1 MSSFE
6 DSPEIT
12 QILENA
18 VQKAQFHHQEYVT
31 VEHLLHAM
39 VLQKDF
45 SNLLAEFGSDLM
57 GLMRDLDDYISE
69 HAGEPGTQPSPR
81 KTNALERVF
90 NRALTQ
96 VLFSGR
102 SQIQIIDIY
111 VSICAEVNSHAAY
124 FLNKYGIERTKLI
137 EFYNSTR
144 EKEQTDGMTE
154 SDANSLLEDYC
165 VNMNKLAAA
174 GRIDPVIGRDRELC
188 EVTEVLAKRNK
199 SNILMV
205 GDPGVGKTSIAE
217 GLALNI
223 FTKNV
228 PAYLADFVV
237 YNLDIAGLLAGC
249 KFRGDFEEKI
259 KGVLA
264 ALDKKGNCIL
274 FIDEAHQMRGTG
286 ADSGGTGDFAN
297 MIKPAIT
304 KGRIKIIASTT
315 WEEYKQSFE
324 KDRALMRRFY
334 RMTIDEPTAAV
345 AKEIVHG
352 LKSAFEKFHGGTIT
366 DDAISAAV
374 DLSIRY
380 QTDKRL
386 PDKAIDLIDS
396 ACAKQRI
403 KNVAFTITKREIV
416 SEISKHTRIPAEQI
430 GNENNTSQLAN
441 LESNIKQRLFG
452 QDHVVDTVLE
462 KIYVARAGLKSINKP
477 IGSFLLTGKSGTGKT
492 EFAKLLSENLSMKL
506 LRYDMSEYQEKHTVA
521 KLIGAPPGY
530 VGFEDGN
537 MGGGLLINDIEK
549 NPNCVILFDE
559 IEKAHPDVSN
569 ILLSLMDE
577 GVVTGSNGKKADAR
591 NVIVLL
597 TSNLGAADS
606 ERNAIGFGDSMT
618 RTGEDDK
625 AIKEFFKPEFR
636 NRLDG
641 ICKFNNL
648 TPINMRNIV
657 AKFLAEL
664 NELLS
669 ERKITLRVSETM
681 VDHLIAVGFD
691 AKMGARPL
699 SRKIND
705 LIKVPV
711 SKKMVF
717 GEIAE
722 GSIIEVNFA
731 NGVVTFDAASTT
743 VTTVAATAAIEK

>member
-18 VQKAQFHHQEYVT
+18 VQKAQFHYQDYVT
-31 VEHLLHAM
+31 IEHLLHAM
-39 VLQKDF
+39 LLNKDF
-45 SNLLAEFGSDLM
+45 GQLLANFGADST

-69 HAGEPGTQPSPR
+69 QAGEPGTPTAPR

-102 SQIQIIDIY
+102 TQIQIIDIY

-124 FLNKYGIERTKLI
+124 FLNKYGIERAKLI
-137 EFYNSTR
+137 EFYNTIS
-144 EKEQTDGMTE
+144 EKEQTEGMTE

-165 VNMNKLAAA
+165 VNMNTLAAA
-174 GRIDPVIGRDRELC
+174 GKIDPVIGRDRELS
-188 EVTEVLAKRNK
+188 EITEVLAKRNK
-199 SNILMV
+199 SNLLLV
-205 GDPGVGKTSIAE
+205 GEPGVGKTSIAE

-223 FTKNV
+223 VTKNV
-228 PAYLADFVV
+228 PTYLKDFVV
-237 YNLDIAGLLAGC
+237 YNLDISGLLAGC

-259 KGVLA
+259 KNVLA

-286 ADSGGTGDFAN
+286 AESGGNGDFAN

-352 LKSAFEKFHGGTIT
+352 LKGAFEKFHGGTIT
-366 DDAISAAV
+366 DEAISAAV

-430 GNENNTSQLAN
+430 GNENNISQLSN
-441 LESNIKQRLFG
+441 LEANIKQRLFG

-462 KIYVARAGLKSINKP
+462 KIYVARAGLKAINKP
-477 IGSFLLTGKSGTGKT
+477 IGSFLLTGKSGTGKCLGYDQEVTVQMT
-492 EFAKLLSENLSMKL
+492 EDMYSFAKM
-506 LRYDMSEYQEKHTVA
+506 H
-521 KLIGAPPGY
+521 
-530 VGFEDGN
+530 
-537 MGGGLLINDIEK
+537 
-549 NPNCVILFDE
+549 
-559 IEKAHPDVSN
+559 
-569 ILLSLMDE
+569 
-577 GVVTGSNGKKADAR
+577 
-591 NVIVLL
+591 
-597 TSNLGAADS
+597 
-606 ERNAIGFGDSMT
+606 
-618 RTGEDDK
+618 
-625 AIKEFFKPEFR
+625 
-636 NRLDG
+636 G
-641 ICKFNNL
+641 I
-648 TPINMRNIV
+648 I
-657 AKFLAEL
+657 
-664 NELLS
+664 
-669 ERKITLRVSETM
+669 
-681 VDHLIAVGFD
+681 
-691 AKMGARPL
+691 
-699 SRKIND
+699 
-705 LIKVPV
+705 
-711 SKKMVF
+711 
-717 GEIAE
+717 
-722 GSIIEVNFA
+722 
-731 NGVVTFDAASTT
+731 
-743 VTTVAATAAIEK
+743 